1 MLDVDQVTLSVDL
14 ASELLRS
21 LWPAWVL
28 APRGPVLAVRP
39 PVDAGHHLRS
49 SSSGCGTS
57 ATCGVSRTSTRTGNC
72 SGLVSP
78 ARNLLRLG
86 ALASSLTE
94 DNRPL
99 GVGVKKKVA
108 GWLMAL
114 ARIAVLNPEL
124 FRMAVEDAHRMY
136 GEQVKNE
143 YPWNHMVGA
152 YAADVC
158 ADSVE
163 AGGNEL
169 VRGSG
174 HGARGG
180 VAVCAGGGCGEFRSG
195 GYLGGHEMGPPRL
208 RLPMALEILSAKL

>member
-1 MLDVDQVTLSVDL
+1 LRNVCNLWGLPDLDQDG
-14 ASELLRS
+14 ELLGLGES
-21 LWPAWVL
+21 GQKPA
-28 APRGPVLAVRP
+28 AVGG
-39 PVDAGHHLRS
+39 AGL
-49 SSSGCGTS
+49 
-57 ATCGVSRTSTRTGNC
+57 
-72 SGLVSP
+72 LV
-78 ARNLLRLG
+78 
-86 ALASSLTE
+86 TE

-163 AGGNEL
+163 AGGDEL

-195 GYLGGHEMGPPRL
+195 GYLSAPPSRWC
-208 RLPMALEILSAKL
+208 RGRRAV

>member
-1 MLDVDQVTLSVDL
+1 
-14 ASELLRS
+14 
-21 LWPAWVL
+21 
-28 APRGPVLAVRP
+28 
-39 PVDAGHHLRS
+39 
-49 SSSGCGTS
+49 
-57 ATCGVSRTSTRTGNC
+57 
-72 SGLVSP
+72 LVSP
-78 ARNLLRLG
+78 ARDLLWLG
-86 ALASSLTE
+86 GAGLLVTE

-99 GVGVKKKVA
+99 GVGVKTKVA

-163 AGGNEL
+163 AGGDEL

-180 VAVCAGGGCGEFRSG
+180 VPVCAGGGCGEFGPG
-195 GYLGGHEMGPPRL
+195 GIWAGTEWDRQ
-208 RLPMALEILSAKL
+208 

>member
-1 MLDVDQVTLSVDL
+1 MARLGTRATWPATVRSVAGRCWPSAALLLVGLRNVCNLWGLPDLDQDG
-14 ASELLRS
+14 ELLGLGES
-21 LWPAWVL
+21 GQKPAVV
-28 APRGPVLAVRP
+28 GG
-39 PVDAGHHLRS
+39 AGL
-49 SSSGCGTS
+49 
-57 ATCGVSRTSTRTGNC
+57 
-72 SGLVSP
+72 LV
-78 ARNLLRLG
+78 
-86 ALASSLTE
+86 TE

-143 YPWNHMVGA
+143 YPWNQMVGA

-163 AGGNEL
+163 AGGDEL

-195 GYLGGHEMGPPRL
+195 GYLGGHGMGPPGL
-208 RLPMALEILSAKL
+208 RLPMAPEIPVGKTK